1 MMGDVFVHG
10 APGLPNAALDSSI
23 GGTYYDNKIHP
34 KKEKLK
40 RPFDTFA
47 EVDER
52 LEFQTSATEDALF
65 KPYLH
70 IVYQPPHKVYTMEDL
85 GLPANNGVSP
95 VAVSEPFPLFSED
108 AVDKMRGEVL
118 CDVVMDDY
126 SYTSDIAPKQL
137 RGYAPK

>member
-1 MMGDVFVHG
+1 MMGDIFVHG
-10 APGLPNAALDSSI
+10 APGLPNGALDSSI
-23 GGTYYDNKIHP
+23 GGAYFDAKFP
-34 KKEKLK
+34 PRKERLK

-47 EVDER
+47 GADES
-52 LEFQTSATEDALF
+52 LEFQTSVTGNALF
-65 KPYLH
+65 KPDLH